1 MSDVDIL
8 LGFGLVVLFMHNII
22 LHRNLKV
29 LHYNLKQMQDEMGRL
44 QTGVVDLDTRATHLK
59 VWSFKV
65 HQWLTD
71 LGGKKGE

>member
-29 LHYNLKQMQDEMGRL
+29 LHYELKRMRDEMGRL